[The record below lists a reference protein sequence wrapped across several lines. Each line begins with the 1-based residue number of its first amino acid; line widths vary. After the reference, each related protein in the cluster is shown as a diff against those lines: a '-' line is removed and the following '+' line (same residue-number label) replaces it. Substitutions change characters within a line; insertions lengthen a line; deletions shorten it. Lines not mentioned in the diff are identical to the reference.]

1 MRRGLLH
8 SLLLIGA
15 LLLAAPQVHAQA
27 AVNEAAL
34 TEARKMLAATK
45 AEAMVQ
51 QMASQM
57 MGLMA
62 DALSKANPGKEA
74 EIRTALI
81 ELVLPEFN
89 AAMPEMLDDMAK
101 LYTLHF
107 TAHELR
113 AVTAFYESP
122 VGRKTIEKMPVL
134 MQQGMMMGQAASQR
148 IVQRILEKNADALRA
163 RGIKNL

>member
-8 SLLLIGA
+8 SLLLTGA
-15 LLLAAPQVHAQA
+15 LLLAAPQAYAQA

-34 TEARKMLAATK
+34 AEARKMMAVIK

-62 DALSKANPGKEA
+62 EALGKANPGKEA
-74 EIRTALI
+74 EIRAAVTDLI
-81 ELVLPEFN
+81 LPEFS

-107 TAHELR
+107 TAEELR
-113 AVTAFYESP
+113 AVIAFYETP

-134 MQQGMMMGQAASQR
+134 MQQAMIMGQAASQR
-148 IVQRILEKNADALRA
+148 IVQRIIEKNGDALRA

>member
-15 LLLAAPQVHAQA
+15 LLFAAPQAYAQA

-34 TEARKMLAATK
+34 AEARKMMAVIK

-62 DALSKANPGKEA
+62 DALGKANPGKEA
-74 EIRTALI
+74 EIRAAVTDLI
-81 ELVLPEFN
+81 LPEFS
-89 AAMPEMLDDMAK
+89 AAMPEMLDDMAR

-107 TAHELR
+107 TAEELR
-113 AVTAFYESP
+113 AVIAFYETP

-134 MQQGMMMGQAASQR
+134 MQQAMIMGQAASQR
-148 IVQRILEKNADALRA
+148 IVQRIIEKNGDALRA